1 MSFTGP
7 VTQNTFS
14 CSLQSWAENAE
25 KGQAADCTN
34 RGPYNEEAKQLRQI
48 PPSSKTH
55 LLVHSTTVAEDSDS
69 LPIKNKCENVI
80 KGNNLRNYGLNN

>member
-1 MSFTGP
+1 MLRR
-7 VTQNTFS
+7 VK
-14 CSLQSWAENAE
+14 L
-25 KGQAADCTN
+25 QAAQTAALIN
-34 RGPYNEEAKQLRQI
+34 RTHFFAVEEAKQLRQI

-55 LLVHSTTVAEDSDS
+55 LLVHSTTVAEDNDS